1 MIKYWKINKVNNLSE
16 FLILN
21 KDSIWISKINE
32 SEISIDKAIEEK
44 KLFGKTKFYKFS
56 DIENIMF
63 DEDNSNF
70 ILNYLTDDDGKK
82 EKSIK
87 INIKKDD
94 YNDFKN
100 HLLPIFKNSKLSD
113 LSFFDKNKPII
124 FSLLATIGIGIFLI
138 ITIGLSLKTLGILLL
153 MTIVEI
159 VVVKSLLKTPKN
171 GKILKIN

>member
-21 KDSIWISKINE
+21 KDSIWISKIDE

-56 DIENIMF
+56 DFENIMF
-63 DEDNSNF
+63 DEDNFNF

-87 INIKKDD
+87 IDIKKAD

-100 HLLPIFKNSKLSD
+100 QLLPIFKNSKLTD
-113 LSFFDKNKPII
+113 LSFF
-124 FSLLATIGIGIFLI
+124 
-138 ITIGLSLKTLGILLL
+138 
-153 MTIVEI
+153 
-159 VVVKSLLKTPKN
+159 
-171 GKILKIN
+171 